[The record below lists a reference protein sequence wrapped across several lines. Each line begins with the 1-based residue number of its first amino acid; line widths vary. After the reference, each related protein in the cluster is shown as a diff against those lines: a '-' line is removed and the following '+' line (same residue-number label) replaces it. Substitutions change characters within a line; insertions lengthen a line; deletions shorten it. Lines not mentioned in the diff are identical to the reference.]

1 MESACGIVHPQAPA
15 GGRGCGYTLGLW
27 RNGLERLMAPGT
39 VLTIWLI
46 QSVAGFLL
54 YLALVLG

>member
-1 MESACGIVHPQAPA
+1 VHPQAPA